1 MRNYLLSTI
10 ILFIYAEASAQVLQ
24 PGFAAGLHAD
34 ITRAFTDVHKSDMN
48 PGFGA
53 SIQYNANSFI
63 FVTAEYSNG
72 RLSRNEPDI
81 YGKSYNNHFNRVT
94 ATANISL
101 GQFLKPERRRAHQL
115 LYNIYAGAGAGM
127 IWSDIAEPNALT
139 QEGYGGITYQ
149 GTDLTIPVQMGLNF
163 KAGGGQYSNGP
174 FTFNINLQHN
184 FTFTEMLD
192 GYDPK
197 NSDNRI
203 KDNFS
208 VLSTG
213 IKYNFGRRVACF
225 N

>member
-1 MRNYLLSTI
+1 MRNYLLSI
-10 ILFIYAEASAQVLQ
+10 IIVFISAGASAQVLQ
-24 PGFAAGLHAD
+24 PGLAVGLHAD
-34 ITRAFTDVHKSDMN
+34 LTKGFTDVRKSDLS

-53 SIQYNANSFI
+53 SIQYNVTPFI
-63 FVTAEYSNG
+63 FFNAEYSKG

-81 YGKSYNNHFNRVT
+81 YGKSYINHFNRVT

-127 IWSDIAEPNALT
+127 IRSDIAEPNALT
-139 QEGYGGITYQ
+139 QEGFGGITYQ
-149 GTDLTIPVQMGLNF
+149 GTDLTLPVQVGLNF
-163 KAGGGQYSNGP
+163 EAGGGQYSDGP

-192 GYDPK
+192 GYDPR
-197 NSDNRI
+197 NLDNRI

-208 VLSTG
+208 VLSAG
-213 IKYNFGRRVACF
+213 IIYNFGRKVACF